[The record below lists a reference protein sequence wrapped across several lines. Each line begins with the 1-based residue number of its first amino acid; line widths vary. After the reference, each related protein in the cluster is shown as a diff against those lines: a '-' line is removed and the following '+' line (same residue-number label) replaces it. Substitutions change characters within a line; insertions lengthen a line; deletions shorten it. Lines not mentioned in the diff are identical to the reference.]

1 MFNELKVTADTCS
14 VGPLHLGRSKEQS
27 VQLPICP
34 DKSLT
39 HRALIFAGMAEGI
52 SVIKNPLDSDDCRG
66 TLNALRQLGVG
77 FEPQKNDRDDVVWY
91 VRSPGIKAWRSPS
104 AEIDLGNSGTSARLL
119 TGLFAGVPGLHVTL
133 RGDHS
138 LMKRPMARVIEPLRS
153 MGAQIESTSGG
164 ADGAT
169 LPLTITGTLLS
180 PIHHKLTSASAQ
192 VKSALLLAGST
203 CKGEMV
209 VSQPSGSRDHTENI
223 FDWLGAVISR
233 SDYCGIETIKI
244 VGPWMPGAFECDI
257 PSDPSSIAF
266 FAALAALHP
275 GLAIMAPRVL
285 LNPSRTGFFRILQRM
300 GVEVST
306 VMDPDSSGTLGE
318 FTGSCKFYRRVGEP
332 LKPIVLAPDEVQS
345 MIDEV
350 PILAVVA
357 GFADGVSILRG
368 LGELRFKES
377 NRLDMTARL
386 MGLAGLACEV
396 VGDSLQISGRLS
408 ARAFSFSSDD
418 HRLVMAAMVLSSR
431 GDKVSDISGLR
442 WIETSFPL
450 FVSLFQNIYS
460 VMARD

>member
-14 VGPLHLGRSKEQS
+14 VGPLHLGRNKEQS

-52 SVIKNPLDSDDCRG
+52 SAIKNPLDSDDCRG

-77 FEPQKNDRDDVVWY
+77 FKQQENDRGESVWFLK
-91 VRSPGIKAWRSPS
+91 SPGINAWRSPL

-119 TGLFAGVPGLHVTL
+119 TGLFAGIPGLRVTM

-138 LMKRPMARVIEPLRS
+138 LMKRPMARVVEPLRS

-169 LPLTITGTLLS
+169 LPLTITGKLLN
-180 PIHHKLTSASAQ
+180 PIYHKLTSPSAQ
-192 VKSALLLAGST
+192 VKSALLLAGSLCT
-203 CKGEMV
+203 GEMV

-233 SDYCGIETIKI
+233 SNYCGIETTKI
-244 VGPWMPGAFECDI
+244 VGPWRPGVFECDI
-257 PSDPSSIAF
+257 PSDPSSVAF

-275 GLAIMAPRVL
+275 GLAVQANKVL
-285 LNPSRTGFFRILQRM
+285 LNPSRTGFFRVLQRM
-300 GVEVST
+300 GVEVSA
-306 VMDPDSSGTLGE
+306 VMDPDFSGTLGE
-318 FTGSCKFYRRVGEP
+318 MTGSCTFYRRVGDP
-332 LKPIVLAPDEVQS
+332 LRPIVIASDEVQS

-350 PILAVVA
+350 PILAVLA

-368 LGELRFKES
+368 LAELRFKES

-386 MGLAGLACEV
+386 LGLAGLSCEV
-396 VGDSLQISGRLS
+396 VGDGLQISGRSS

-442 WIETSFPL
+442 WIQTSFPL